1 MNLPNMT
8 TKGSSVL
15 PSSDNRSMS
24 DDPQAAPADERSPA
38 LAPEQALDELARLL
52 HEASQVIDVLRRGLR
67 ENAAALHDA
76 PAEPQNAE
84 ASVASAQ
91 EAEPLAIP
99 LPTRAQVESA
109 QESNAGVVEA
119 APAPTPAQTKKPDR
133 LAVFDRLLDRIDIE
147 KSATQ
152 EEKPSEPSSKASGLD
167 LLPQQYLMTVEDRE
181 GNVDLVP
188 LHRALLALAS
198 LEEANLVSYAN
209 GVPVVSLRVKGELDL
224 EQLGSVVSTA
234 MDRECEVIPQDNR
247 RLYLRMKIPEALG
260 G

>member
-1 MNLPNMT
+1 
-8 TKGSSVL
+8 
-15 PSSDNRSMS
+15 MS

-52 HEASQVIDVLRRGLR
+52 HEAGQVIDVLRRGLR

-91 EAEPLAIP
+91 EAEPLPIP
-99 LPTRAQVESA
+99 MPTRA
-109 QESNAGVVEA
+109 QESNAGVSEA

-147 KSATQ
+147 KSATK
-152 EEKPSEPSSKASGLD
+152 EEPPSEPSSEASGLD

-188 LHRALLALAS
+188 LHRALLALAT

-234 MDRECEVIPQDNR
+234 MDRECEVIPQDNGK
-247 RLYLRMKIPEALG
+247 LYLRMKIPEALG
-260 G
+260 S